1 MSAEVITIT
10 DRQQWLEERAKDVT
24 STEVSALYGLSPYKT
39 EFELFH
45 EKRENQIV
53 SIAENERMKWGNR
66 LESIIAHSAAEDYGW
81 EIAKLNVYMR
91 KPEYRMGSSFDFE
104 ILSSSDGPGILEIK
118 NVDGLQYAKKWID
131 DGQGNIEAP
140 EHIEMQIQHQME
152 VADREWT
159 ALVALVGGN
168 QLKTVYRQRDREI
181 GADLRAKVADFWERV
196 FANVPPPADY
206 SVDADFIIKLHQRAN
221 EGELLEADHELDA
234 LIWQYQLVSKEADA
248 KARLKDEFKAKIL
261 ERIGTA
267 SKVISQYGS
276 LSCSMTKESPGTLVT
291 PEMVGTYIGG
301 RKGFRNFRFT
311 AKKEK

>member
-1 MSAEVITIT
+1 MTAEVITIT

-66 LESIIAHSAAEDYGW
+66 LESIIAHSAAEDHGW
-81 EIAKLNVYMR
+81 EIAKLAVYMR

-118 NVDGLQYAKKWID
+118 NVDSLQYAKKWID

-221 EGELLEADHELDA
+221 EGELIEADHDLEA

-248 KARLKDEFKAKIL
+248 KSRLKDEFKAKIL

>member
-1 MSAEVITIT
+1 MSAEIIQIEN
-10 DRQQWLEERAKDVT
+10 REQWLAERAKDVT

-45 EKRENQIV
+45 EKRDGLIV
-53 SIAENERMKWGNR
+53 KLEENERMKWGNR
-66 LESIIAHSAAEDYGW
+66 LESIIAHSAAEEHGW
-81 EIAKLNVYMR
+81 NIQKLDVYMR
-91 KPEYRMGSSFDFE
+91 EPTYRMGSSFDFE
-104 ILSSSDGPGILEIK
+104 ILSSENGPGILEIK
-118 NVDGLQYAKKWID
+118 NVDGLQYHKNWID

-152 VADREWT
+152 VSGRSWT

-168 QLKTVYRQRDREI
+168 QLKVVYRNRDTDI
-181 GADLRAKVADFWERV
+181 GNDIRQKVAGFWERV
-196 FANVPPPADY
+196 LNNVPPPADY

-221 EGELLEADHELDA
+221 DGELLEADHDLEA
-234 LIWQYQLVSKEADA
+234 LIWQYQLLNKEADA
-248 KARLKDEFKAKIL
+248 KSRLKDEYRAKIL

-311 AKKEK
+311 PKKEK

>member
-1 MSAEVITIT
+1 MSAEVINIEN
-10 DRQQWLEERAKDVT
+10 RQQWLEERAKDVT
-24 STEVSALYGLSPYKT
+24 STEVSSLFGLSPYKT

-45 EKRENQIV
+45 EKRDNAIV
-53 SIAENERMKWGNR
+53 TIAENERMKWGNR
-66 LESIIAHSAAEDYGW
+66 LESIIAHSAAEDHGW
-81 EIAKLNVYMR
+81 QIAKLNVYMR

-104 ILSSSDGPGILEIK
+104 ILSSSDGAGILEIK
-118 NVDGLQYAKKWID
+118 NVDGIQYAKNWID

-152 VADREWT
+152 VADRDWT

-168 QLKTVYRQRDREI
+168 QLKTVYRQRDRDI
-181 GADLRAKVADFWERV
+181 GAALRAKVAEFWERV

-221 EGELLEADHELDA
+221 EGELLEADHDLNA
-234 LIWQYQLVSKEADA
+234 LIWQYQLISKEADA
-248 KARLKDEFKAKIL
+248 KSRLKDEYKAKIL

-267 SKVISQYGS
+267 SKVVSEYGS
-276 LSCSMTKESPGTLVT
+276 LSCGMTKDTPGTLIT
-291 PEMVGTYIGG
+291 PEMVGTYINA
-301 RKGFRNFRFT
+301 RKGYRSFRFT